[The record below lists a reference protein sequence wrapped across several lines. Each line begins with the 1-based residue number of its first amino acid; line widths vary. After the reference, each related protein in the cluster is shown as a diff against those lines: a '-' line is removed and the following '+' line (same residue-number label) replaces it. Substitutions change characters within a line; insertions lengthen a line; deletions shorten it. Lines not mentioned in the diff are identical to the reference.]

1 MIKGSTALVVFGATG
16 DLFSKKVVPSLLRL
30 QREGRLPKRTTIIG
44 FGRRE
49 MDTVGFR
56 VYVASILAQR
66 GEKETKEIK
75 KFLEQFIYLRGEFD
89 SPHSFVELKTLLV
102 GSTTKLFYLAIPPEL
117 FAGVLKNVA
126 QKTLGRTAPP
136 TRASVRLMVEKPFGR
151 DGKSSAAL
159 DRLLHKYFLEKEIY
173 RIDHYLAKRVLSELP
188 FLKKKDSVLTRVLQH
203 PQSITVRLLESV
215 GVEHRGAFYD
225 SVGALRD
232 VGQNHLLIKIALA
245 LMSVPKEFSATSL
258 RSAREK
264 VLTYFP
270 RMTAKEIRENTIRAQ
285 YDGYR
290 DITGVTPQ
298 SNVETYFRVKSQF
311 KQGPFTGVPFIL
323 EAGKR
328 VGEALK
334 EIMIQVAPR
343 GSVHIQLEPE
353 LKVVYENEG
362 KRTVVAKYKMERG
375 STQYT
380 EEYSE
385 LISDAIRGDLT
396 RFLSSKEVA
405 LLWGFIDPISTEWK
419 KADFPLHTYKKDAR
433 YTEVNE

>member
-1 MIKGSTALVVFGATG
+1 MIKGSTVLVVFGATG

-30 QREGRLPKRTTIIG
+30 QREGRLSKHTTIIG

-49 MDTVGFR
+49 MDTEAFR
-56 VYVASILAQR
+56 TYVASILMQR

-75 KFLEQFIYLRGEFD
+75 KFLDLFIYLKGEFD
-89 SPHSFVELKTLLV
+89 SARAFVELKALLI

-126 QKTLGRTAPP
+126 QQTLGRTTTPA
-136 TRASVRLMVEKPFGR
+136 RASVRLMVEKPFGR

-188 FLKKKDSVLTRVLQH
+188 LLKKKDSVLDRALQH

-245 LMSVPKEFSATSL
+245 LMTVPKVISAASI

-264 VLTYFP
+264 VLSYFP
-270 RMTAKEIRENTIRAQ
+270 RMTTKEIRENTIRAQ

-290 DITGVTPQ
+290 DITGVAPQ
-298 SNVETYFRVKSQF
+298 SNVETYFRVKSVF
-311 KQGPFTGVPFIL
+311 KKGPFRGVPFVL

-328 VGEALK
+328 TGDALK
-334 EIMIQVAPR
+334 EIVIQVAPQ
-343 GSVHIQLEPE
+343 GSVQVQLEPE
-353 LKVVYENEG
+353 LKIVYEDKG
-362 KRTVVAKYKMERG
+362 KRKTVVKYKIPLG

-396 RFLSSKEVA
+396 RFLSSNEVA